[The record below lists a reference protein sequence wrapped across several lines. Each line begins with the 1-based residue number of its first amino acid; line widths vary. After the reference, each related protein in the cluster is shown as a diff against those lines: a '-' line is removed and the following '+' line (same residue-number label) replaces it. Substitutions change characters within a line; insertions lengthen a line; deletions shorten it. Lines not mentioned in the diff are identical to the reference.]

1 MSDDEILQLASQ
13 TSGAHYMDHAH
24 VIRFARAVMRKT
36 AGSESAPLHNA
47 ARNVLMAWDMYG
59 TAECLRGWIDIMRD
73 TLNAPPCHAA
83 SNAPD
88 HREVMR
94 QALDAL
100 DLACAKYGEVGGADT
115 DWGRWDAA
123 ATALRA
129 ALASDAM
136 DRLAQADRE
145 LGLGERA

>member
-88 HREVMR
+88 HREAMR
-94 QALDAL
+94 QAIEALRNAHAYSVTHEEFEDGVLDVIEAL
-100 DLACAKYGEVGGADT
+100 SAALGDA
-115 DWGRWDAA
+115 DAA
-123 ATALRA
+123 
-129 ALASDAM
+129 
-136 DRLAQADRE
+136 
-145 LGLGERA
+145 

>member
-1 MSDDEILQLASQ
+1 MPSTHCARRLENAMSDDEILQLASE
-13 TSGAHYMDHAH
+13 TSGAHSFDHAH

-88 HREVMR
+88 HREVMF
-94 QALDAL
+94 QALEAI
-100 DLACAKYGEVGGADT
+100 A
-115 DWGRWDAA
+115 
-123 ATALRA
+123 ALRA
-129 ALASDAM
+129 AM
-136 DRLAQADRE
+136 GDRE
-145 LGLGERA
+145 